1 MQGGGGGVSVTNGK
15 KVCIGVLSSD
25 EIGLCGIEHDWVST
39 AVRVEEN
46 SKGELSYRRRN
57 AGGEKC
63 VLLGESADGACVSC
77 MNWGN
82 GQKGKGIDWVGL
94 WGCAWVYVTDM

>member
-1 MQGGGGGVSVTNGK
+1 MSVTNGR

-25 EIGLCGIEHDWVST
+25 EIGLCGSEHDWILT
-39 AVRVEEN
+39 AVSVEEN

-63 VLLGESADGACVSC
+63 VLLGKSADGACVSFI
-77 MNWGN
+77 N
-82 GQKGKGIDWVGL
+82 
-94 WGCAWVYVTDM
+94 

>member
-1 MQGGGGGVSVTNGK
+1 MSVTNGR

-39 AVRVEEN
+39 AVSVEEN
-46 SKGELSYRRRN
+46 SRGELSYRRRK

-77 MNWGN
+77 MN
-82 GQKGKGIDWVGL
+82 
-94 WGCAWVYVTDM
+94 